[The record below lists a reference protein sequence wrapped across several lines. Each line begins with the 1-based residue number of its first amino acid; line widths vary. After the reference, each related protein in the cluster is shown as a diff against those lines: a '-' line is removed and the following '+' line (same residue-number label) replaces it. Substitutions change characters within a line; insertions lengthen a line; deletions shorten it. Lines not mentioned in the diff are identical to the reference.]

1 MTENNLEETL
11 SNEDVILATTDNT
24 EGFTPQD
31 YLEIPSWGTV
41 SEEYPDERGEA
52 MKKSNVFH
60 NNTPILNQ
68 GNVWAC
74 AVFGITKAENEA
86 DFYDEKKVLD
96 AMKIRD
102 EWVAE
107 WVIPNGGKSWWNM
120 NGALNLMKKKWY
132 ISWWYFCNW
141 VDSIRD
147 ALERKHLCYTGTR
160 KCNWSAVKKTWKFTL
175 ANNTKTGHL
184 FAIIGIDFD
193 KECLIAANSWGEDWG
208 KMDWLFEIPFENMV
222 DLYTIVAIIDNPKS
236 QADVDILND
245 MEDAK
250 LMKDLWIRNGTNP
263 DWNLWKL
270 HAVYMV
276 MRAFILRDIT
286 DEEALN
292 FAEKNWYVHNM
303 SIPLTRRHFLI
314 MVFRVA
320 YWETLIEDVIP
331 EIMKLFWIIKTTEH
345 LDEPITRYH
354 ASLIIARM
362 LRNLK
367 KI

>member
-1 MTENNLEETL
+1 MEGNTPVVTD
-11 SNEDVILATTDNT
+11 EDIILNTTDNT
-24 EGFTPQD
+24 EGFTPKD
-31 YLEIPSWGTV
+31 YLETPSWGTV

-52 MKKSNVFH
+52 MEKGNVFH

-68 GNVWAC
+68 WNVWAC

-107 WVIPNGGKSWWNM
+107 WVIPNGWKSWWSM
-120 NGALNLMKKKWY
+120 NWALNLMKKKWY
-132 ISWWYFCNW
+132 ISWWYFCNG

-147 ALERKHLCYTGTR
+147 ALERKHICYTWTR
-160 KCNWSAVKKTWKFTL
+160 KCDWSAVKKSWKFTL
-175 ANNTKTGHL
+175 ANNTKTWHL
-184 FAIIGIDFD
+184 FAIVWIDFD
-193 KECLIAANSWGEDWG
+193 KECLIAANSRGEQWG
-208 KMDWLFEIPFENMV
+208 KMHWLFEIPFDNME

-236 QADVDILND
+236 QADVNILND
-245 MEDAK
+245 MGDAA
-250 LMKDLWIRNGTNP
+250 LMKEIWVRNGTNP
-263 DWNLWKL
+263 DWELRKL
-270 HAVYMV
+270 HAVYMI
-276 MRAFILRDIT
+276 MRAFVSLNMS
-286 DEEALN
+286 DEEALSL
-292 FAEKNWYVHNM
+292 AEQNWYVHNM

-320 YWETLIEDVIP
+320 YGETLVEEAIP
-331 EIMKLFWIIKTTEH
+331 EIMRMLGIIKTTEH
-345 LDEPITRYH
+345 LNEPITRYH

-367 KI
+367 KIV